1 MKTIMLI
8 VVGMKGCADNWSWF
22 DNHHVQKTV
31 KRLRDEDLIGVL
43 TIARVMFP
51 LQPTAPRQLA
61 AASNWNGVMSSCREL
76 LVSYT
81 RYIRSVYTNTLCYYF
96 FVELTPVLVSL
107 GSLYIHTKHIIRVV
121 QCRREPASEGDL
133 SRSRSVTWWCGA
145 EWGSSGQLGVLT
157 RAPTAA
163 HPSHQ
168 YKQHSFAAEHGWVEN
183 NQDPKINERN
193 YVTSS
198 DAYKNFNNTVID
210 KYWLLELEG

>member
-1 MKTIMLI
+1 MFVLVHFLVGTHRCASLFVKSESSLLLSNCRRNRPDGASTTMKTIMLI

-43 TIARVMFP
+43 TIVRVMFP

-163 HPSHQ
+163 HPSH
-168 YKQHSFAAEHGWVEN
+168 
-183 NQDPKINERN
+183 
-193 YVTSS
+193 
-198 DAYKNFNNTVID
+198 
-210 KYWLLELEG
+210 